1 MYQPPHFIETRQDVL
16 HGLIRAHPLG
26 LLISNGQDGP
36 VANAIPFLLDADVG
50 PNGKLLA
57 HLAKANPQWRLLAD
71 NPASP
76 VLVVFQGADAYVTP
90 SWYET
95 KRETGKV
102 VPTWNYAVV
111 QVRGTARV
119 IDDAD
124 WLLAQITALTTQHET
139 PREKPWAVSDAPD
152 AYVKAQMKGIVGVE
166 IEITAIEGK
175 WKVSQNRP
183 IADREGV
190 AAGLGETAGQGEM
203 TDLVR
208 RYGGLPEAGEEAGKE
223 N

>member
-1 MYQPPHFIETRQDVL
+1 MYQPPHFREDDLGVQ
-16 HGLIRAHPLG
+16 HALIRAHPLG
-26 LLISNGQDGP
+26 LLITTGASGLM
-36 VANAIPFLLDADVG
+36 ANSVPFHLDAAASEKG
-50 PNGKLLA
+50 TLRL
-57 HLAKANPQWRLLAD
+57 HLAKANPQWRDLAD
-71 NPASP
+71 GAEL
-76 VLVVFQGADAYVTP
+76 LVVFQGADSYVTP

-111 QVRGTARV
+111 QVRGTACV

-139 PREKPWAVSDAPD
+139 PREKPWAVSDAPE
-152 AYVKAQMKGIVGVE
+152 AYVRAQMKGIVGVE

-190 AAGLGETAGQGEM
+190 AAGLGETAGQDEM

-208 RYGGLPEAGEEAGKE
+208 RYGGLPEADEEAGKE